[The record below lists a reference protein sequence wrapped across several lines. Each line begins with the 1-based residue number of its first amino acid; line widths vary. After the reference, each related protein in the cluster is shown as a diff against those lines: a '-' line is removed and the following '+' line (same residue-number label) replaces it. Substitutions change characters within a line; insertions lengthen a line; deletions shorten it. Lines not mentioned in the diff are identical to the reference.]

1 MTTTRHALKVR
12 IARPHQRRAHPQL
25 EELESRTLLSASSGI
40 DWQGLLATPTLDSVT
55 PQASVVGRGLTPG
68 TIRQAY
74 GFSNI
79 TLGNGVTANGKGQ
92 TIAIVTAYNDP
103 TIALDLHTFD
113 QAFGLADPPNF
124 TQISPYGSAGTNP
137 LWSIE
142 TSLDVE
148 WAHAMA
154 PGANILLVQANSNSL
169 GDLLGAVNYAR
180 SQPAVTVVSMSW
192 GIPETPAELF
202 LDTYFTTPTGKT
214 SPVTFVAASGDYGS
228 AGSSAWPSISTNVLA
243 VGGTTL
249 SLSSTGAYQGETA
262 WIDSGGEVSLYEA
275 RPSYQAGFV
284 SGSKRSAPDVAY
296 DANPSTGF
304 AIYTSANYNGQSGW
318 MDVGGTSA
326 GAPQWAALI
335 AIADQGRAMEGLPSL
350 GNVNS
355 LIYAMPSSAFHDIT
369 SGGNGAYSAGPGYD
383 PVTGRGTP
391 IANSVVNFLLFAGL
405 PASAGSAKAQSLVG
419 ARGSSGKP
427 SLAESDGAALEA
439 GGASAGNDSGPV
451 GEGTT
456 LQGPTTADAPSTTGP
471 IGKSPV
477 GKTQRGFLVS
487 RARGPYDTRW
497 TDQEVPLGQLES
509 VPSLSGDD
517 LVGAGLT
524 DPQADETSQLK
535 RDQAFGAAIAEIGG
549 TWRF

>member
-1 MTTTRHALKVR
+1 
-12 IARPHQRRAHPQL
+12 
-25 EELESRTLLSASSGI
+25 
-40 DWQGLLATPTLDSVT
+40 
-55 PQASVVGRGLTPG
+55 
-68 TIRQAY
+68 
-74 GFSNI
+74 
-79 TLGNGVTANGKGQ
+79 
-92 TIAIVTAYNDP
+92 
-103 TIALDLHTFD
+103 
-113 QAFGLADPPNF
+113 
-124 TQISPYGSAGTNP
+124 
-137 LWSIE
+137 
-142 TSLDVE
+142 
-148 WAHAMA
+148 
-154 PGANILLVQANSNSL
+154 
-169 GDLLGAVNYAR
+169 
-180 SQPAVTVVSMSW
+180 
-192 GIPETPAELF
+192 
-202 LDTYFTTPTGKT
+202 
-214 SPVTFVAASGDYGS
+214 
-228 AGSSAWPSISTNVLA
+228 
-243 VGGTTL
+243 
-249 SLSSTGAYQGETA
+249 
-262 WIDSGGEVSLYEA
+262 
-275 RPSYQAGFV
+275 
-284 SGSKRSAPDVAY
+284 
-296 DANPSTGF
+296 
-304 AIYTSANYNGQSGW
+304 
-318 MDVGGTSA
+318 
-326 GAPQWAALI
+326 
-335 AIADQGRAMEGLPSL
+335 
-350 GNVNS
+350 VNS